1 MEKLTEKE
9 KKMWKIWHLL
19 VEVDDPMFSSFF
31 DSDSEEMLDEKIAVL
46 TARAEGKPPRD
57 IPDYYKVL
65 EKLPADPDDMWDL

>member
-19 VEVDDPMFSSFF
+19 VEVSDPMFSRFF

-46 TARAEGKPPRD
+46 TALAEGKLPRD
-57 IPDYYKVL
+57 IPDYEKVL
-65 EKLPADPDDMWDL
+65 EKLPTDPDDMWDL